1 MRLESKVKLN
11 VRGKVFGGEK
21 NLACIPMIP
30 ATREDLIEETKM
42 VAELKPDVIEWRV
55 DYFEKAADAE
65 YVKESLEAV
74 APYVEEIPVIFTFRH
89 ACEGGA
95 KEYPQDVVWQ
105 RLRQHFPL
113 VMPISWILRHATTK
127 NSLKR

>member
-55 DYFEKAADAE
+55 D
-65 YVKESLEAV
+65 
-74 APYVEEIPVIFTFRH
+74 
-89 ACEGGA
+89 
-95 KEYPQDVVWQ
+95 
-105 RLRQHFPL
+105 
-113 VMPISWILRHATTK
+113 
-127 NSLKR
+127 

>member
-55 DYFEKAADAE
+55 DYFEKPADSE
-65 YVKESLEAV
+65 NLKESLEAI
-74 APYVEEIPVIFTFRH
+74 APYVEEIPVIFTIRH
-89 ACEGGA
+89 A
-95 KEYPQDVVWQ
+95 
-105 RLRQHFPL
+105 
-113 VMPISWILRHATTK
+113 
-127 NSLKR
+127 

>member
-55 DYFEKAADAE
+55 DYFEKAADAR
-65 YVKESLEAV
+65 V
-74 APYVEEIPVIFTFRH
+74 
-89 ACEGGA
+89 CEGVPRG
-95 KEYPQDVVWQ
+95 DCSLCG
-105 RLRQHFPL
+105 RDSRNLHFPSCL
-113 VMPISWILRHATTK
+113 
-127 NSLKR
+127 